1 MRRTEQL
8 QGLRLMKFEDV
19 YGRCYRGDLSQ
30 AEASEILGMSERTF
44 RRWRERYEAEGAA
57 GLYDRRLGRVSARRA
72 PVDEVMRVLELFET
86 RYPDFTA
93 KHFHEKLVCE
103 HGFGAELQLASP
115 ELAGARQDQAGAQAR
130 GAPPEAAAPPGGGD
144 DAAPGRLEPRVGCGP
159 VVGPDRDHGRCDIGG
174 LFGLLRCRGGH
185 DEHVLRARRGDRR
198 KRAVLLALR
207 RSGLALLAHARGRRR
222 CGQGQPDPGR
232 PGLGSASS

>member
-72 PVDEVMRVLELFET
+72 PVDEVMRVRAVRDALPGL
-86 RYPDFTA
+86 
-93 KHFHEKLVCE
+93 
-103 HGFGAELQLASP
+103 HGQALPRE
-115 ELAGARQDQAGAQAR
+115 AG
-130 GAPPEAAAPPGGGD
+130 
-144 DAAPGRLEPRVGCGP
+144 
-159 VVGPDRDHGRCDIGG
+159 
-174 LFGLLRCRGGH
+174 
-185 DEHVLRARRGDRR
+185 LRA
-198 KRAVLLALR
+198 
-207 RSGLALLAHARGRRR
+207 
-222 CGQGQPDPGR
+222 
-232 PGLGSASS
+232 

>member
-44 RRWRERYEAEGAA
+44 RRWRERYEAEGAE

-103 HGFGAELQLASP
+103 HGFGLSYNWLRLSLQAHGKIKP
-115 ELAGARQDQAGAQAR
+115 APRR
-130 GAPPEAAAPPGGGD
+130 GAHRRKRPRRPVVGD

-159 VVGPDRDHGRCDIGG
+159 VVGPDRNHGRCDIGG

-185 DEHVLRARRGDRR
+185 DEHVPRA
-198 KRAVLLALR
+198 
-207 RSGLALLAHARGRRR
+207 SAR
-222 CGQGQPDPGR
+222 
-232 PGLGSASS
+232 